1 MSAAASRRRRVLAL
15 ALPLVAACAP
25 SAEAPA
31 DSAAAPAL
39 PPELAAILD
48 VGAVLD
54 DAYLRTRPAGE
65 CRTAVDATSG
75 QLRRTV
81 GTRLPDG
88 TTRLVFVRA
97 APTDSSPQ
105 RVEVV
110 HRPAGGEQAGITWSE
125 RGDDVRVVRY
135 GAPGAPGAGG
145 ARYDQAAVAA
155 AMREVGRRAMR
166 LACDAGR

>member
-1 MSAAASRRRRVLAL
+1 MSAGRRWRGLPFGAAAW
-15 ALPLVAACAP
+15 LVAACAP
-25 SAEAPA
+25 SADAPA
-31 DSAAAPAL
+31 DSAAPPAL

-48 VGAVLD
+48 VDAVLD

-81 GTRLPDG
+81 ATRLPDG
-88 TTRLVFVRA
+88 TTRVVFVRA
-97 APTDSSPQ
+97 APADSAPQ

-110 HRPAGGEQAGITWSE
+110 HRPAGDEQAGITWSE

-135 GAPGAPGAGG
+135 VAPGAPGGGG
-145 ARYDQAAVAA
+145 ASYDRAAVAA

-166 LACDAGR
+166 LVCDAGR

>member
-1 MSAAASRRRRVLAL
+1 MSGAASGRRRALAL
-15 ALPLVAACAP
+15 ALSLVAACAP
-25 SAEAPA
+25 PADAPA
-31 DSAAAPAL
+31 DSTDAATL

-48 VGAVLD
+48 VDGVLD
-54 DAYLRTRPAGE
+54 DAYLRTRPAGV

-81 GTRLPDG
+81 ATRSPDG
-88 TTRLVFVRA
+88 ATRLVFVRA
-97 APTDSSPQ
+97 APADSAPQ

-135 GAPGAPGAGG
+135 VAPGAPGTGG
-145 ARYDQAAVAA
+145 ASYDQAAVAA
-155 AMREVGRRAMR
+155 AMRDVGRRAMR